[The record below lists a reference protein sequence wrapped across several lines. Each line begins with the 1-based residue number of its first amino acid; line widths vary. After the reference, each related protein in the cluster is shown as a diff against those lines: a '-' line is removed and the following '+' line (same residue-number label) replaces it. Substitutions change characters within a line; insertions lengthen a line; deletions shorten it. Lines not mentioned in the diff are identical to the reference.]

1 VHAGFGYVNLN
12 SSEELDIPIG
22 TDNVI
27 VPGPTDQGQPTHFL
41 SGHQKGVF
49 TVALPKDRPDT
60 EVAWTLTVRGQ
71 TMSVPSNLGPLYQIE
86 AMVMTGGPF
95 PGNTPPVLRF
105 ESQGASIQGPSG
117 MTRAT
122 PVAISTQAEAPL
134 DVWVTDDGLPGEL
147 SPLVVRSL
155 QGGQRQRRGRQMS
168 VTWSKYRGPGDVN
181 FSDPS
186 PSIEQSQAST
196 SVTFSEP
203 GEYMLRVLASDGSGL
218 SGCCWTNGYVRASVE

>member
-1 VHAGFGYVNLN
+1 
-12 SSEELDIPIG
+12 
-22 TDNVI
+22 
-27 VPGPTDQGQPTHFL
+27 
-41 SGHQKGVF
+41 
-49 TVALPKDRPDT
+49 
-60 EVAWTLTVRGQ
+60 
-71 TMSVPSNLGPLYQIE
+71 
-86 AMVMTGGPF
+86 
-95 PGNTPPVLRF
+95 
-105 ESQGASIQGPSG
+105 

-122 PVAISTQAEAPL
+122 PVAISTQAEATL

-155 QGGQRQRRGRQMS
+155 QGGQRLRRGRQMS

-186 PSIEQSQAST
+186 PSIEQSRAST

-218 SGCCWTNGYVRASVE
+218 SGCCWTNGFVRARVE